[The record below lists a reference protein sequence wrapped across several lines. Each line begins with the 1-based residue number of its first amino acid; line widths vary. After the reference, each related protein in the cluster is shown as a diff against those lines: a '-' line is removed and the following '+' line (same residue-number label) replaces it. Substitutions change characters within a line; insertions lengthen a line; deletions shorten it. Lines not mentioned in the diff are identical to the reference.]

1 LTQNYFEIFNVPM
14 QFKINL
20 NRLQQSYRIIQAEIH
35 PDKFVSASQIEK
47 NESLKKST
55 EVNDAYQT
63 LKNPIKRARYLIKIN
78 LNSKENN
85 STLPPDF
92 LMQQMEWEE
101 HLESILEQTVELEKF
116 RVLIDDEYQKNLRKL
131 ESTCDTDKNWSVA
144 LEILN
149 EIQFID
155 KLNSKI
161 IQQINLIETK

>member
-1 LTQNYFEIFNVPM
+1 M
-14 QFKINL
+14 QFNIDL
-20 NRLQQSYRIIQAEIH
+20 DRLQKSYRIIQAEIH

-47 NESLKKST
+47 NQSLIKST

-78 LNSKENN
+78 LNSEENN
-85 STLPPDF
+85 SILPHNF

-101 HLESILEQTVELEKF
+101 YLESILEQKSELEKF
-116 RVLIDDEYQKNLRKL
+116 RILINGEYQKNLSNL
-131 ESTCDTDKNWSVA
+131 ESVCDKDKNWDGA
-144 LEILN
+144 LGILN

-155 KLNSKI
+155 KLNYKI

>member
-1 LTQNYFEIFNVPM
+1 M
-14 QFKINL
+14 QFKIDL

-63 LKNPIKRARYLIKIN
+63 LKDPIKRAKYLVKIN
-78 LNSKENN
+78 LNSNENN

-116 RVLIDDEYQKNLRKL
+116 RVLIDDEYQKTLSKL

-155 KLNSKI
+155 RLNSKI

>member
-1 LTQNYFEIFNVPM
+1 M
-14 QFKINL
+14 QFNIDL
-20 NRLQQSYRIIQAEIH
+20 DRLQKSYRIIQAEIH

-47 NESLKKST
+47 NQSLIKST

-78 LNSKENN
+78 LNSKEN
-85 STLPPDF
+85 SSILPHSF

-101 HLESILEQTVELEKF
+101 HLESISEQKSELEKF
-116 RVLIDDEYQKNLRKL
+116 RLLINGEYQKNLSNL
-131 ESTCDTDKNWSVA
+131 ESVCDVDKNWDGA
-144 LEILN
+144 MGILN

-155 KLNSKI
+155 KLNYKI

>member
-1 LTQNYFEIFNVPM
+1 M
-14 QFKINL
+14 QFNIDL
-20 NRLQQSYRIIQAEIH
+20 NRLQKSYRIIQSEIH

-47 NESLKKST
+47 NQSLIKST

-78 LNSKENN
+78 LNSEESN
-85 STLPPDF
+85 STLTPSF

-101 HLESILEQTVELEKF
+101 HLESISEQKSELEKF
-116 RVLIDDEYQKNLRKL
+116 RLLINGEYQKNLSNL
-131 ESTCDTDKNWSVA
+131 ESVCDTDKNWDGA
-144 LEILN
+144 MEILN

-155 KLNSKI
+155 KLNYKI

>member
-1 LTQNYFEIFNVPM
+1 M
-14 QFKINL
+14 QFNIDI
-20 NRLQQSYRIIQAEIH
+20 NRLQKSYRIIQAEIH

-47 NESLKKST
+47 NQSLIKST

-78 LNSKENN
+78 LNSELKN
-85 STLPPDF
+85 STLPPRF

-101 HLESILEQTVELEKF
+101 HLESISEQKSELEKF
-116 RVLIDDEYQKNLRKL
+116 RLLIHSEYQKNLSNL
-131 ESTCDTDKNWSVA
+131 ESACDTDKNWDGA
-144 LEILN
+144 MEILN

-155 KLNSKI
+155 KLNYKI

>member
-1 LTQNYFEIFNVPM
+1 M
-14 QFKINL
+14 QFKIDP
-20 NRLQQSYRIIQAEIH
+20 NRLQESYRIIQAEIH

-47 NESLKKST
+47 NQSLIKST

-78 LNSKENN
+78 LNSEENN
-85 STLPPDF
+85 STLPPSF

-101 HLESILEQTVELEKF
+101 HLESISKQKSELEKF
-116 RVLIDDEYQKNLRKL
+116 RLLINGEYQKNLSNL
-131 ESTCDTDKNWSVA
+131 ESLCDTDKNWDGA
-144 LEILN
+144 MGILN

-155 KLNSKI
+155 KLNYKI

>member
-1 LTQNYFEIFNVPM
+1 M
-14 QFKINL
+14 QFRIDL

-47 NESLKKST
+47 NQSLIKST

-78 LNSKENN
+78 LNSINLNSEENN
-85 STLPPDF
+85 STLPPSF

-101 HLESILEQTVELEKF
+101 HLESILEQKSELEKF
-116 RVLIDDEYQKNLRKL
+116 RLLIDGEYKKNLSSL
-131 ESTCDTDKNWSVA
+131 ERVCDKDKNWDGA
-144 LEILN
+144 LGILN

-155 KLNSKI
+155 KLNYKI

>member
-1 LTQNYFEIFNVPM
+1 M
-14 QFKINL
+14 QFNIDL
-20 NRLQQSYRIIQAEIH
+20 NRLQKSYRIIQSEIH

-47 NESLKKST
+47 NQSLIKST

-78 LNSKENN
+78 LNSEENN
-85 STLPPDF
+85 SILPHNF

-101 HLESILEQTVELEKF
+101 HLESISEQKSELEKF
-116 RVLIDDEYQKNLRKL
+116 RLLINGEYQKNLSNL
-131 ESTCDTDKNWSVA
+131 ESVCDTDKNWDGA
-144 LEILN
+144 MEILN

-155 KLNSKI
+155 KLNYKI